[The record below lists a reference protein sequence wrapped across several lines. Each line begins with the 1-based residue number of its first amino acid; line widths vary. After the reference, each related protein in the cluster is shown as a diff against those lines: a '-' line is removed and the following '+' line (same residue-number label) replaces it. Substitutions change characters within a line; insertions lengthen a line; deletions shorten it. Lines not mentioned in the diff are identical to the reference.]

1 MPRRSKRSLKAVA
14 QNSEKG
20 KGFGPVVT
28 IIGTSPTSVVSIHYL
43 DLLIYCNLCV
53 PFEDLSDVVGE
64 DLDEE
69 DNRDTG
75 DDENVDMLPPD
86 EYATKFWNGTIDW
99 GRVDLSFPREGE
111 SKRSIQRKRQ
121 AEKAREG
128 SMKRRSLIKYL
139 VPLQRDKDIEDFI
152 LPQNHPELDDHFES
166 EENMREAIKQLQ
178 TSYAKIHKNAD
189 VEAKQVKESSRFE
202 YLQDN
207 EQLPSTVCCAR
218 RRVTNEPDFLGQR
231 EWLREVVENSG
242 HRIMYFPK
250 FYCEF
255 NYIEMVWAYI
265 KANLRR
271 SCILLPVE
279 LDTIPIALFRSAARH
294 CFRFM
299 SGYRQG

>member
-139 VPLQRDKDIEDFI
+139 VPLQRGKDIEDFI

-166 EENMREAIKQLQ
+166 EENMRMSK
-178 TSYAKIHKNAD
+178 
-189 VEAKQVKESSRFE
+189 
-202 YLQDN
+202 
-207 EQLPSTVCCAR
+207 
-218 RRVTNEPDFLGQR
+218 
-231 EWLREVVENSG
+231 
-242 HRIMYFPK
+242 
-250 FYCEF
+250 
-255 NYIEMVWAYI
+255 
-265 KANLRR
+265 R
-271 SCILLPVE
+271 SK
-279 LDTIPIALFRSAARH
+279 
-294 CFRFM
+294 
-299 SGYRQG
+299 

>member
-1 MPRRSKRSLKAVA
+1 MAPTYNSSFFRAVTLKTRVFYFRRVTIHITATVILINMPRRSKRSLKAVA

-139 VPLQRDKDIEDFI
+139 VPLI
-152 LPQNHPELDDHFES
+152 LYFSVQHIA
-166 EENMREAIKQLQ
+166 MR
-178 TSYAKIHKNAD
+178 S
-189 VEAKQVKESSRFE
+189 
-202 YLQDN
+202 
-207 EQLPSTVCCAR
+207 
-218 RRVTNEPDFLGQR
+218 
-231 EWLREVVENSG
+231 
-242 HRIMYFPK
+242 
-250 FYCEF
+250 
-255 NYIEMVWAYI
+255 
-265 KANLRR
+265 
-271 SCILLPVE
+271 
-279 LDTIPIALFRSAARH
+279 
-294 CFRFM
+294 
-299 SGYRQG
+299 